1 MHRPVTMKR
10 SMVKRRK
17 RISVAQG
24 YSDDESED
32 EFRPQLPL
40 KRTIENRVP
49 EIEDYMI
56 KRPSLLSPQENV
68 LPKTPPNH
76 YLFSKF
82 PEKSTE
88 CPPPPSVM
96 RENPLRLESLFNP
109 KEDCSM
115 LPSLTLPPLMYQGA
129 PSPPMSQASSQAS
142 TQTSPSQTSVTQS
155 SMTQQR
161 EYDLADFDAA
171 LDKIEHL
178 RRQVRPE
185 QAYALSQLTQSITE
199 LASRAEAVLEHY

>member
-1 MHRPVTMKR
+1 
-10 SMVKRRK
+10 
-17 RISVAQG
+17 
-24 YSDDESED
+24 
-32 EFRPQLPL
+32 
-40 KRTIENRVP
+40 
-49 EIEDYMI
+49 
-56 KRPSLLSPQENV
+56 
-68 LPKTPPNH
+68 
-76 YLFSKF
+76 
-82 PEKSTE
+82 
-88 CPPPPSVM
+88 
-96 RENPLRLESLFNP
+96 
-109 KEDCSM
+109 
-115 LPSLTLPPLMYQGA
+115 MYQGA